1 MFSVADVAGAAAEPA
16 LGPLRRRSRLDGGE
30 SDMSTQKLV
39 PTCAVGFEVFCSRR
53 LLPVVFSPALIV
65 ALALPLVAQTPMPDR
80 PAPFVAPPAGTAFS
94 SGGGA
99 AQSVGGMRPG
109 WPVNLHLNNAGYSYT
124 PTLYDIDRD
133 GAAEI
138 FVTGGHTFGLRG
150 DGSFLAGWP
159 TAEMYAMGYGTN
171 GCLPGPS
178 VADFDGD
185 GTADVLWMLRDWYY
199 QTLRTWTFNGRKLDG
214 TNLLSFPQEAP
225 DGGGNALI
233 SPFVLGDVNEDGYL
247 EAWGFHTVGNTFDYN
262 RISAYDH
269 TGVRQF
275 TIHLPDT
282 ESVQGL
288 YFGDIDGNGRREM
301 FALAWQSP
309 SYILHVFNADGSE
322 QAGYPR
328 LVYTFTDG
336 GWLMDGAPVPVDLD
350 GDGDLELL
358 FGYYNYSLISF
369 ALAQH
374 HDGSAVDG
382 FPIMVNTGSQLYSLG
397 LGDVTGDGLPE
408 LIALDN
414 RLAGGDRINVFDL
427 ATHTSLPGFPVE
439 LPVWI
444 HAFPAVADVDG
455 DGQQDILVSADEG
468 LIYAVNGAGQVLP
481 GFPKQLSGSGTSG
494 VAVGDIDGDGLFEII
509 ASSWNGF
516 VHAWDTLAPARAH
529 LADRPSFGINAR
541 NTGVV
546 GDRQCSELGTV
557 WLDHPAYNCASTV
570 IVRVLDCGL
579 NLDPTVR
586 ETTTVTI
593 VSTTDPVGLAVLLTE
608 NTPDSACFV
617 GSVQLR
623 ATGEPGALLVSDGD
637 LISATYTDADNGI
650 GGYNVVVT
658 DQAIV
663 DCQPAL
669 ISNVQVT
676 NLYGTSVTVTFTTSE
691 PARGRVRFGTAC
703 GNLDRVA
710 GAAGLVTEHAILV
723 TGLTPE
729 YTYYFAVEVEDASA
743 NITIDDNGGA
753 CYTFVTPPAP
763 DYFTELFTAAPDLA
777 YTSFTF
783 RPDNS
788 LSHYAACKSAI
799 AALPTDPAGGN
810 PLMLQDDDFAQITL
824 TIPVALYGTSYDT
837 IFIGSNGYIT
847 FGGGDTEWTES
858 LATHFNMPR
867 ISALFEDLNPLQGGT
882 VSWKELTDRVAVTW
896 DGVPEWGALPNTFQ
910 IELFYDG
917 TITLSYLALGST
929 HCLAGLS
936 NGQGVPPD
944 FLMSDLSGLAPCWQ
958 AGDLNCDGSVTF
970 ADIDPFVLAL
980 SGQAAYESQYPGC
993 RWLNADC
1000 NADGDVTFA
1009 DIDAFVALL
1018 GNR

>member
-1 MFSVADVAGAAAEPA
+1 LPA
-16 LGPLRRRSRLDGGE
+16 VS
-30 SDMSTQKLV
+30 
-39 PTCAVGFEVFCSRR
+39 
-53 LLPVVFSPALIV
+53 SPALIV
-65 ALALPLVAQTPMPDR
+65 ALALPLVAQTPTRDR
-80 PAPFVAPPAGTAFS
+80 AALLDVPPAGTAFLS
-94 SGGGA
+94 GGGGA
-99 AQSVGGMRPG
+99 ARSGAGTRTG

-138 FVTGGHTFGLRG
+138 FVTGGYTFGLRG
-150 DGSFLAGWP
+150 DGSFLPGWP
-159 TAEMYAMGYGTN
+159 TTEMYAMGYGTN
-171 GCLPGPS
+171 ACLPGPS

-199 QTLRTWTFNGRKLDG
+199 QTLRMWTFNGRKLDG

-225 DGGGNALI
+225 DGGGNALF
-233 SPFVLGDVNEDGYL
+233 SPFVLGDVNGDGHL

-288 YFGDIDGNGRREM
+288 HFGDIDGNGQREM
-301 FALAWQSP
+301 FALAWQAP
-309 SYILHVFNADGSE
+309 SFILHVFNPDGSE

-328 LVYTFTDG
+328 PVQTFTDSG
-336 GWLMDGAPVPVDLD
+336 YLMDGAPVPVDLD

-358 FGYYNYSLISF
+358 FGYWNFSLISF
-369 ALAQH
+369 ALARH

-414 RLAGGDRINVFDL
+414 YLFGGDRINVFDL
-427 ATHTSLPGFPVE
+427 ATHTSLPGFSVE
-439 LPVWI
+439 LPVWL

-468 LIYAVNGAGQVLP
+468 LIYAVSGAGQVLP

-494 VAVGDIDGDGLFEII
+494 VAVGDIDGDGLFEIV

-516 VHAWDTLAPARAH
+516 VHAWDTPAPARGD
-529 LADRPSFGINAR
+529 LADRPSYGINAR
-541 NTGVV
+541 NTGVF

-557 WLDHPAYNCASTV
+557 WLDRAAYNCASTAT
-570 IVRVLDCGL
+570 IRVLDCGL

-586 ETTTVTI
+586 ETTNVVI
-593 VSTTDPVGLAVLLTE
+593 VSTTDPVGLAVTLTE

-617 GSVQLR
+617 CSVQLR
-623 ATGEPGALLVSDGD
+623 ATGEPGTLLVSDGD
-637 LISATYTDADNGI
+637 LVTATYVDADNGI
-650 GGYNVVVT
+650 GGYNVVLT
-658 DQAIV
+658 DQALV

-676 NLYGTSVTVTFTTSE
+676 DLYGTGATVTFATSE
-691 PARGRVRFGTAC
+691 PALGRVRFGPAC

-710 GAAGLVTEHAILV
+710 SAAGLVTEHTILL

-729 YTYYFAVEVEDASA
+729 YTYYFAVEAEDAGA
-743 NITIDDNGGA
+743 NITIDDSGGV

-763 DYFTELFTAAPDLA
+763 DYFTELFTTPPDVA
-777 YTSFTF
+777 YTSFTL
-783 RPDNS
+783 RPDTS
-788 LSHYAACKSAI
+788 LSQYAACKSVI
-799 AALPTDPAGGN
+799 DALPTDPTGGN
-810 PLMLQDDDFAQITL
+810 PLTLEDDDFAQITL
-824 TIPVALYGTSYDT
+824 TMPVALYGISYDT

-847 FGGGDTEWTES
+847 FGDGDTEWTES
-858 LATHFNMPR
+858 LAAHFNMPR
-867 ISALFEDLNPLQGGT
+867 ISALFEDLNPVQGGT

-910 IELFYDG
+910 IELFHDG
-917 TITLSYLALGST
+917 TITLSYLEVGST

-944 FLMSDLSGLAPCWQ
+944 FLMTDLTGLGPCFK
-958 AGDLNCDGSVTF
+958 AGDLNCDGAVNF
-970 ADIDPFVLAL
+970 GDVNPFVLIL
-980 SGQAAYESQYPGC
+980 TDFAAWQQSYPGC
-993 RWLNADC
+993 PWQN
-1000 NADGDVTFA
+1000 GDINGNGTVGFE
-1009 DIDAFVALL
+1009 DINPFVALL
-1018 GNR
+1018 SGGR